1 MQEGTWKTSN
11 TVTGE
16 EVEIWHHAGGCQK
29 ARQNEEKR
37 GVPEKENPKLV
48 SGLALPNSQDC
59 LKDDEK
65 SELFLSINTV
75 AL

>member
-1 MQEGTWKTSN
+1 ML
-11 TVTGE
+11 
-16 EVEIWHHAGGCQK
+16 GGV
-29 ARQNEEKR
+29 KR
-37 GVPEKENPKLV
+37 LGKMKKRGGVPEKENPKLV

-65 SELFLSINTV
+65 SELFLSINTM